1 MNKHLFY
8 FSKFFCIHE
17 TESMASALPEMCLEE
32 LRSVLFRRS
41 QECSLSQNNIN
52 SFLQLEKSWS
62 PAVSDPCQGSFEML
76 GGKQPLPSMN
86 LLENPEGL
94 AWACRQTNGGKGWAS
109 GERRWVLSP
118 HSVTPSPHQG
128 AAIRASRQTN
138 HSSLHSGTSYG
149 LVEADI

>member
-52 SFLQLEKSWS
+52 SFVQLEKSWS

-76 GGKQPLPSMN
+76 GGKTASAINESPWESRRAGM
-86 LLENPEGL
+86 GL
-94 AWACRQTNGGKGWAS
+94 QADEWGKGWAS